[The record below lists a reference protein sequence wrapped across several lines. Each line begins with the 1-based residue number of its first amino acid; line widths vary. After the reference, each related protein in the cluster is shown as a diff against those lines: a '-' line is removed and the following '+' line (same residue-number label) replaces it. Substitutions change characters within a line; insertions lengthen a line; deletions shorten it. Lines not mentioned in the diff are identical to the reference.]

1 MSYKIDEEQLALPR
15 PVNLCN
21 CVLRSHCVAS
31 FANPHFAR
39 FIKVPFRSFM
49 CFSFGSLRAR
59 THVTQSKTHMN
70 HLTWKT
76 AQLIT
81 NQCNTSVERHVGQ
94 NVNNGCGATRSLCPV
109 DRRLL
114 SVRGHGMAWQS
125 LTGNKMESFND
136 SNNSNNNNSNRP
148 RIKRLFVVI
157 VVVVVLSLVI
167 KNFLFHFGQS
177 RKFQGSAYGKTSCT
191 SKCKQ

>member
-1 MSYKIDEEQLALPR
+1 MRSSWPCPGRSTYATACCAPTVSPLSLSRISLVSSRFPSV
-15 PVNLCN
+15 PLC
-21 CVLRSHCVAS
+21 VFLS
-31 FANPHFAR
+31 
-39 FIKVPFRSFM
+39 
-49 CFSFGSLRAR
+49 AR

-136 SNNSNNNNSNRP
+136 SNNSNNTNSNRP